1 MNHGMWCFQAYDM
14 LIYFDCS
21 KSGKFNGKP
30 QCQCLVNLI
39 SMGWAPVILTASMD
53 GVSTIKHCFLRNQV
67 LEARWRGCHGMEIR
81 SDTASKKKI
90 HGEMMFETMELWVS
104 KCCILLG
111 GDEPSVTQFSC

>member
-1 MNHGMWCFQAYDM
+1 MNHGKWCFQAYDM

-30 QCQCLVNLI
+30 QCQCLVKLI

-67 LEARWRGCHGMEIR
+67 LEARWSGCHGMEIR
-81 SDTASKKKI
+81 SDTASKKKNTWGNDVRNNGI
-90 HGEMMFETMELWVS
+90 VGVQMLHSV
-104 KCCILLG
+104 G
-111 GDEPSVTQFSC
+111 GR